1 MTIRIPD
8 SLRDAEINIG
18 VEIPQP
24 EISIEKNKDGSMSL
38 SAHYDM
44 CDISEFAWH
53 VANELNDDIE
63 KAFIE
68 DLLDLNG
75 YIKERTCRAEQDYDA
90 MEDGIPDCRI
100 WRCSCGE
107 AFPYWRGC
115 FPEYCPNCGSKVI
128 RNAD

>member
-63 KAFIE
+63 KALIE
-68 DLLDLNG
+68 NLLELNG
-75 YIKERTCRAEQDYDA
+75 YIKEITCEFYSQACGKRRCKRCGAFVSVDSVWDCSSL
-90 MEDGIPDCRI
+90 IPVR
-100 WRCSCGE
+100 
-107 AFPYWRGC
+107 
-115 FPEYCPNCGSKVI
+115 YCPNCGAKVI
-128 RNAD
+128 GG